1 MYIKLTPD
9 KPTEFYTSKSGE
21 MPVRVKHI
29 LGEDISQLLVSNIY
43 MKTYIRKH
51 LMLVRYAVMELSVE
65 EHGYGVD
72 IISILVRKLHNKW
85 HVIDTDLKLW
95 SEFSL
100 ASPWPTK
107 NTTNDKLYLSVWNNA
122 TGNVEILK
130 GDNNGLIVN
139 ITTANYTNR
148 RLLCEK
154 TELIW
159 LDHLHVCPFIRLNST
174 EIVFKQLDGNNSLQI
189 GESLGKTILQKW
201 EFRIENELVLIC
213 MSTYLKIYN
222 ESGDNDLNDAFMY
235 QVNMHMQ
242 CAAIVTVVQLTM
254 FRLKL

>member
-1 MYIKLTPD
+1 MAY
-9 KPTEFYTSKSGE
+9 
-21 MPVRVKHI
+21 
-29 LGEDISQLLVSNIY
+29 Q
-43 MKTYIRKH
+43 
-51 LMLVRYAVMELSVE
+51 
-65 EHGYGVD
+65 
-72 IISILVRKLHNKW
+72 
-85 HVIDTDLKLW
+85 
-95 SEFSL
+95 
-100 ASPWPTK
+100 

-159 LDHLHVCPFIRLNST
+159 LDHLHVRPFIRLNST

-201 EFRIENELVLIC
+201 GFRIENESVLTC
-213 MSTYLKIYN
+213 VSTYLKIYN

-242 CAAIVTVVQLTM
+242 CAAIVTVVQLTL